1 MNVDEGDTDARVYA
15 AGFDRAEPR
24 RELDEEGRLLRGG
37 GRGGRRRRRGGT
49 RRRVRPC
56 RPAVVFADF
65 DGLVVEQG
73 EQGINDGAADGAE
86 VFAHGAIE
94 EGRGGDGE
102 IRGGG
107 GVLDFDDH
115 ATGGAADAGHA
126 HGVVAGGDVGG
137 PGGVARGGAV

>member
-1 MNVDEGDTDARVYA
+1 MVAFTPPASTEQSPGGSETRRAASCEGA
-15 AGFDRAEPR
+15 AGRAKAPTRGNAAEMF
-24 RELDEEGRLLRGG
+24 GRAGP
-37 GRGGRRRRRGGT
+37 
-49 RRRVRPC
+49 V
-56 RPAVVFADF
+56 VVFADF

-73 EQGINDGAADGAE
+73 EQGINAGAADGAE

-107 GVLDFDDH
+107 GVLDFGDH

-126 HGVVAGGDVGG
+126 HGVVAGGDAGG